1 MDAAPANRRAAI
13 LYAAATALGVAVLGG
28 LATELGPWYE
38 ALRKPPWQP
47 PDWLFAPAWTVIYAC
62 AAAAAAEGWLR
73 APDPLH
79 RRNVVELFLLNGG
92 LNLLWSVLFFRLRR
106 PDWALLEVGALWIS
120 ILVLV
125 LVLRRFSRPSV
136 WLLLPYL
143 AWVAF
148 AAVLNLA
155 IVELNAPFLAA
166 R

>member
-1 MDAAPANRRAAI
+1 MRSLASGRRAAI

-38 ALRKPPWQP
+38 ALRKPAWQP

-62 AAAAAAEGWLR
+62 AAIAAVEGWWR

-79 RRNVVELFLLNGG
+79 RSTVVELFLLNGA
-92 LNLLWSVLFFRLRR
+92 LNVLWSVLFFRLRR
-106 PDWALLEVGALWIS
+106 PDWALLEVGALWVS

-125 LVLRRFSRPSV
+125 LLLRRFSRPSA

-155 IVELNAPFLAA
+155 IVELNAPFAA
-166 R
+166 DR